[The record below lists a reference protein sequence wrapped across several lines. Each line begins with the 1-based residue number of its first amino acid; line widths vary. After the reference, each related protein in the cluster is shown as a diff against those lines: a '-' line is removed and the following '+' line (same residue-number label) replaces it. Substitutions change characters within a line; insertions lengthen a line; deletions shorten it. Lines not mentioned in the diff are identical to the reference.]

1 MGAVPEHDFRADA
14 YYRISL
20 AGFCLRNNSVQSL
33 MACGVKNVAIFLDFT
48 ARHGFETAHY
58 ATAHAHHIRD
68 IAEGVLDRLI
78 TSVRMAVKFLGI
90 TSAGEKIA
98 GVGII
103 EAFSMQ
109 TGANE
114 KKFGIAGKIL
124 KLACNACHAGSAVLL
139 CFCNHAIKGFDA
151 AFLNGLRDLRD
162 FATRHSFFN
171 DTATTE
177 K

>member
-1 MGAVPEHDFRADA
+1 MRAMPDHDFRAYA
-14 YYRISL
+14 YYRISV

-78 TSVRMAVKFLGI
+78 TRVHMAVKFLGI

-109 TGANE
+109 ARANE

-124 KLACNACHAGSAVLL
+124 KLACNACHASSTVLL
-139 CFCNHAIKGFDA
+139 CFSNPAIQP
-151 AFLNGLRDLRD
+151 LNP
-162 FATRHSFFN
+162 
-171 DTATTE
+171 
-177 K
+177 

>member
-1 MGAVPEHDFRADA
+1 
-14 YYRISL
+14 
-20 AGFCLRNNSVQSL
+20 
-33 MACGVKNVAIFLDFT
+33 MACGVENVAIFLDFT
-48 ARHGFETAHY
+48 ACHGFKTAHY

-78 TSVRMAVKFLGI
+78 TRVHMAVKFLGI

-109 TGANE
+109 ARANE

-139 CFCNHAIKGFDA
+139 CFCNHAIKGFDS
-151 AFLNGLRDLRD
+151 AFLDGLRDLRD
-162 FATRHSFFN
+162 FATRHTLKTGGNAAKKAHWIYAVTYNQFTGCIIF
-171 DTATTE
+171 
-177 K
+177 